1 MKNILML
8 VCLLMVVLLSG
19 CALGDKSW
27 ASAGSADAF
36 KLTITE
42 GQTGS
47 LTPELMAG
55 GGAHVMLFQRSYM
68 QGAEYPTMVGYSRRK
83 SMWGLFSGDVG
94 SGNVS
99 FSYIAGTGET
109 PEQTA
114 KILEAIS
121 KIVNDDSVTKK
132 E

>member
-1 MKNILML
+1 MKKIL
-8 VCLLMVVLLSG
+8 LLMVLLSLIASG

-109 PEQTA
+109 PDQTA
-114 KILEAIS
+114 KILEAIA
-121 KIVNDDSVTKK
+121 KIVNDERIKK